1 LPYSVALDNPAG
13 PFEIGSATQT
23 QFDFTN
29 LKGGTHK
36 VFVQDANKCV
46 IDFIVQL
53 NEAVKLNPST
63 IVNYDCVNNSQ
74 HNLVTVNLDSSI
86 TDFSLVQFAL
96 DGGAY
101 QPTNVFSNLTPGD
114 HFIRVKHNN
123 GCVKDSPVFN
133 IKKVDPLIL
142 SLKEGGLNEII
153 AVANGG
159 GGNYKYTFDG
169 EFNDTNSSYIYYK
182 TQDYLVTVQDANG
195 CKTTVTQKF
204 NYIDICTPNYFTPNG
219 DGLNDTWAPGCTINY
234 KNLTFSVLD
243 RYGREL
249 GNYHLGES
257 WDGKYQ
263 GVELP
268 SGDYWYVLK
277 LNNSKD
283 DREFVG
289 HFTLYR

>member
-1 LPYSVALDNPAG
+1 
-13 PFEIGSATQT
+13 
-23 QFDFTN
+23 
-29 LKGGTHK
+29 
-36 VFVQDANKCV
+36 
-46 IDFIVQL
+46 
-53 NEAVKLNPST
+53 
-63 IVNYDCVNNSQ
+63 VNNSQ

-86 TDFSLVQFAL
+86 SDFSLVQFAL

-243 RYGREL
+243 RYGRKL

-257 WDGKYQ
+257 WDGEYQ

>member
-1 LPYSVALDNPAG
+1 
-13 PFEIGSATQT
+13 
-23 QFDFTN
+23 
-29 LKGGTHK
+29 
-36 VFVQDANKCV
+36 
-46 IDFIVQL
+46 
-53 NEAVKLNPST
+53 
-63 IVNYDCVNNSQ
+63 
-74 HNLVTVNLDSSI
+74 
-86 TDFSLVQFAL
+86 
-96 DGGAY
+96 
-101 QPTNVFSNLTPGD
+101 
-114 HFIRVKHNN
+114 VKHKN
-123 GCVKDSPVFN
+123 GCIKDTPVFN
-133 IKKVDPLIL
+133 ILKVDPLIL

-153 AVANGG
+153 AAAADG

-169 EFNDTNSSYIYYK
+169 EFTGSSPSYIYYK
-182 TQDYLVTVQDANG
+182 TQNYLVTVQDANG
-195 CKTTVTQKF
+195 CTASVTQLF
-204 NYIDICTPNYFTPNG
+204 NYIDICPPNYFTPNG

-234 KNLTFSVLD
+234 KNLIFSVLD

-249 GNYHLGES
+249 GTYHLGES